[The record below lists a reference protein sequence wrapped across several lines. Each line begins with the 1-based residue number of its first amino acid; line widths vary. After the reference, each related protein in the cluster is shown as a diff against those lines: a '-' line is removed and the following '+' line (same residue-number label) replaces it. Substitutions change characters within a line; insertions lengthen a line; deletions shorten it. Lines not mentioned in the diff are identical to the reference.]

1 MHPHFYF
8 VSFLKWIWK
17 CVLTDCNTK
26 EPMLK
31 NDYTHPLS
39 KTMQK
44 NHPNFV
50 LPPKAEAALRAAKDS
65 GSCTELLVRFSHHI
79 WWAMLEAW
87 YSPFLFI
94 SLVMQSLQGN
104 IYMTECSQ
112 PQWHSPIHGLDFE
125 SGISPHWLTA
135 WVCFSKWLYYN
146 YKFKWVN
153 LLDGGLVCLCAGNIY
168 SIKST
173 GRRNDS
179 AWHKALWENST
190 NRSHICKSKQF
201 LSGRF
206 YFIMSLQLLHPQ
218 NIWMYF
224 KSTWI
229 SRWENS
235 DCHGE
240 HTWKHI

>member
-1 MHPHFYF
+1 MII
-8 VSFLKWIWK
+8 LI
-17 CVLTDCNTK
+17 
-26 EPMLK
+26 
-31 NDYTHPLS
+31 PLQKQCR
-39 KTMQK
+39 KTTQTLFCHQRQK
-44 NHPNFV
+44 LPWGLPKTLGPVQNCLFDLVTTFGEQCWRPDIPPSLSSALSCRAFRGTFTWPNV
-50 LPPKAEAALRAAKDS
+50 
-65 GSCTELLVRFSHHI
+65 
-79 WWAMLEAW
+79 
-87 YSPFLFI
+87 
-94 SLVMQSLQGN
+94 Q
-104 IYMTECSQ
+104 Q
-112 PQWHSPIHGLDFE
+112 PQWYSPIHGLDFE
-125 SGISPHWLTA
+125 SGISSHWLTA

-173 GRRNDS
+173 RRRNDS

-206 YFIMSLQLLHPQ
+206 YFIMSMQLLHPQ

-235 DCHGE
+235 GCHGE
-240 HTWKHI
+240 HNWKHI